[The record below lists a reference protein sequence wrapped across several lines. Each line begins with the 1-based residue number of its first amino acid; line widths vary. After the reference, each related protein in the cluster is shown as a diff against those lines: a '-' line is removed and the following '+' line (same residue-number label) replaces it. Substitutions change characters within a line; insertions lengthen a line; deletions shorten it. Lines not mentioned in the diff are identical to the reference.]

1 MVDYSNQKPVM
12 NPSYVK
18 KPPTASQRKAGGQG
32 GQGAALASNVAGASG
47 QAGQDTFGV
56 NKLKDTFNK
65 GGVMGVLKQGAS
77 DTYNDISK
85 PVSRIGSDL
94 VSGTSALLFGQDVST
109 GTNQPKQVSIPTVST
124 AQAKPAPTVIQQPAV
139 KSVQPTPT
147 LGQFTTPEGGFAKV
161 SISPNQPT
169 NPNNSMGLHQLTPD
183 QQTYLQNTI
192 DRNARPE
199 VRAEFARQAAI
210 VDERRQKTAA
220 WDAANSPNSPANL
233 AAQSRNLFLNAMR
246 TNNLGGIQ
254 EYGDLYKQESKNA
267 VDYNQTNASLASG
280 AMNNAV
286 EQAKLGQSANL
297 KLGDQSIEAQK
308 HNDTVVQNYAN
319 WATDLS
325 KGGMASPVTRLAT
338 GLKLGIIPDP
348 ALVFGADGLKELNSI
363 QDPTERKNWLV
374 EQLGPEGA
382 NQWIKSQQTQ

>member
-47 QAGQDTFGV
+47 QANQDTFGV
-56 NKLKDTFNK
+56 NKLKETFNK
-65 GGVMGVLKQGAS
+65 GGVLGVLKQGAQ
-77 DTYNDISK
+77 DTYSDVAG
-85 PVSRIGSDL
+85 PASRIGSDL
-94 VSGTSALLFGQDVST
+94 ASGTSALLFGQDSST
-109 GTNQPKQVSIPTVST
+109 GTNQPKQVSIPTIST
-124 AQAKPAPTVIQQPAV
+124 AQAKPAPVVSQPITNQP
-139 KSVQPTPT
+139 VQPKSP
-147 LGQFTTPEGGFAKV
+147 LGQFTTPEGGFASV

-169 NPNNSMGLHQLTPD
+169 NPNKKMGLHQLTPD

-199 VRAEFARQAAI
+199 VRAEFAKQAAI

-267 VDYNQTNASLASG
+267 VDYNQTNASLANG
-280 AMNNAV
+280 AMGNAI
-286 EQAKLGQSANL
+286 EQAKLGQAANL
-297 KLGDQSIEAQK
+297 KMGDQSIEAQK
-308 HNDTVVQNYAN
+308 HNDTTIQKLYD
-319 WATDLS
+319 WGTDLA
-325 KGGMASPVTRLAT
+325 KGGSASAPQRFGAALAV
-338 GLKLGIIPDP
+338 GHVPDESF
-348 ALVFGADGLKELNSI
+348 VFGDKTAELQAI
-363 QDPTERKNWLV
+363 KDPVERQNWLI
-374 EQLGPEGA
+374 EQLGPEYA
-382 NQWIKSQQTQ
+382 KQWSDLHKTQ